1 MPNRYVNKT
10 CASSVP
16 FIEDRIAQHYVN
28 RYLPKD
34 GKAVQTTGD
43 GNCLFNAASI
53 VLCGD
58 EGMSL
63 ELKYKCCL
71 ELVLNADSIQSHKD
85 KAAIQN
91 LSPDYEEA
99 ILKCAKSGGYS
110 SMWTMI
116 ALSHVT
122 QRNIENLY
130 PMVNGL
136 KDPAVLTFN
145 TMLLPST
152 GTIEDKPLRI
162 LWTRTS
168 PFNEKSKK
176 SWTPNHFV
184 PLVEDSMASVTT
196 NKTSTPSNRKPSLF
210 VPRHSKSTQEGDQW
224 RNRKEDPSPYHQFV
238 LWLRM

>member
-1 MPNRYVNKT
+1 MPNRFVNKI

-16 FIEDRIAQHYVN
+16 LIEDRIAQHYVN

-34 GKAVQTTGD
+34 GKSVQTTGD

-53 VLCGD
+53 ALCGD

-63 ELKYKCCL
+63 ELKYKCFL
-71 ELVLNADSIQSHKD
+71 ELVLNADSIQNHKE
-85 KAAIQN
+85 KAAIQV

-116 ALSHVT
+116 AFSHVT
-122 QRNIENLY
+122 QHNIESLY
-130 PMVNGL
+130 PMVNVL
-136 KDPAVLTFN
+136 KDPAVLTSN

-152 GTIEDKPLRI
+152 GPIEDKPLRI

-168 PFNEKSKK
+168 PCNENSINKK

-184 PLVEDSMASVTT
+184 PLVEDSMASVT
-196 NKTSTPSNRKPSLF
+196 NNRTSTPSYKKPSLF
-210 VPRHSKSTQEGDQW
+210 VPKHTKST
-224 RNRKEDPSPYHQFV
+224 
-238 LWLRM
+238 

>member
-1 MPNRYVNKT
+1 MLVPNRYVIKT

-34 GKAVQTTGD
+34 WKAVQTTGD

-58 EGMSL
+58 KGMSL

-71 ELVLNADSIQSHKD
+71 ELVLNADSIQSHKG

-116 ALSHVT
+116 VKPCDTTQHRESLSHGEWIERPSCTNVQHHAIAIYRDNRRQT
-122 QRNIENLY
+122 TENSLDKNLSLQWEIQEALDPKPFCSFGWGQRGFCHKQQN
-130 PMVNGL
+130 
-136 KDPAVLTFN
+136 FN
-145 TMLLPST
+145 TL
-152 GTIEDKPLRI
+152 
-162 LWTRTS
+162 
-168 PFNEKSKK
+168 
-176 SWTPNHFV
+176 
-184 PLVEDSMASVTT
+184 
-196 NKTSTPSNRKPSLF
+196 
-210 VPRHSKSTQEGDQW
+210 
-224 RNRKEDPSPYHQFV
+224 
-238 LWLRM
+238 